1 MRDSFQKDPQNSH
14 SRLLSFVTLQ
24 LPPQRTCYID
34 AEVLLVASTLE
45 LRITK
50 GVTKLGRRILQSE
63 GHNKTFCRSK
73 FHLP

>member
-14 SRLLSFVTLQ
+14 SLLFSFVTLQ
-24 LPPQRTCYID
+24 LLTQRTCYIA
-34 AEVLLVASTLE
+34 AEVLLVASTVE